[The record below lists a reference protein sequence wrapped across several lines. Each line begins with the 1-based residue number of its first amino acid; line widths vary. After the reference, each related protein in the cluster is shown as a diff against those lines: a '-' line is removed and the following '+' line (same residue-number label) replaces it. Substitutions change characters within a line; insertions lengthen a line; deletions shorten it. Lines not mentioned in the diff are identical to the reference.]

1 MASFTRFLDITL
13 KLKIDGVETT
23 VPNGQ
28 VESIQVDLHPWGFDA
43 EASFWLSS
51 QRTDDTLFAKFSGKK
66 LIEVSLKA
74 GPSMT
79 TGSPAPANQTID
91 LKGLVRSKEVR
102 EETIRA
108 ESSLPVK
115 FRRYTIRFSDVA
127 RVLWKQHRPNDLFVD
142 QKLQDVIDA
151 HKGAKI
157 TIACADWASTQTVHP
172 IHFLGLGADPRGA
185 SFYDFLVWYV
195 DTQNGVLSYDPVAN
209 SYKLV
214 ATKPETGTPGKLQP
228 IEITAWR
235 TEFPETPR
243 QKVNVQ
249 NSFATT
255 PTTTAVANAE
265 EVAGLRRDDL
275 VRTSIASVASDRVT
289 LETARLVLRE
299 PEVVVDF
306 AAWPT
311 TGFLPWALLDFSH
324 ADFGTSIFQASK
336 VYRSRSVRFTATNPV
351 DAVRSESSTN
361 KQGTTVSL
369 SVRLELKTEK
379 HVPLP
384 DYVTPTWPVE
394 IEGIVV
400 SEQGAEKE
408 ETYQFYTDQN
418 TSVEQYKVKIP
429 LWAAKIIVAPYEPL
443 NFTSHFYF
451 PLIKDERVLT
461 LLSFRSARVHRTL
474 DWRPGAKLPMDGQ
487 GDHVVLGKHGENADD
502 QTTISHAYVDA
513 KPVLTVK
520 RVKVKDTEVLV
531 MEEGKIL
538 LRTKEEQ

>member
-214 ATKPETGTPGKLQP
+214 ATKPKTGTPGKLQP

-265 EVAGLRRDDL
+265 EV
-275 VRTSIASVASDRVT
+275 V
-289 LETARLVLRE
+289 
-299 PEVVVDF
+299 
-306 AAWPT
+306 
-311 TGFLPWALLDFSH
+311 
-324 ADFGTSIFQASK
+324 GT
-336 VYRSRSVRFTATNPV
+336 V
-351 DAVRSESSTN
+351 
-361 KQGTTVSL
+361 
-369 SVRLELKTEK
+369 
-379 HVPLP
+379 
-384 DYVTPTWPVE
+384 
-394 IEGIVV
+394 
-400 SEQGAEKE
+400 
-408 ETYQFYTDQN
+408 
-418 TSVEQYKVKIP
+418 
-429 LWAAKIIVAPYEPL
+429 
-443 NFTSHFYF
+443 
-451 PLIKDERVLT
+451 
-461 LLSFRSARVHRTL
+461 
-474 DWRPGAKLPMDGQ
+474 
-487 GDHVVLGKHGENADD
+487 
-502 QTTISHAYVDA
+502 
-513 KPVLTVK
+513 
-520 RVKVKDTEVLV
+520 
-531 MEEGKIL
+531 
-538 LRTKEEQ
+538 